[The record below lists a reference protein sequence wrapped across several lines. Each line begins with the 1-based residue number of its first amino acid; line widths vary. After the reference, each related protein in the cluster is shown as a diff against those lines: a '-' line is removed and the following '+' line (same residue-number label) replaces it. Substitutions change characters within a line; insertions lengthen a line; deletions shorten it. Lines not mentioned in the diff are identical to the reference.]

1 MRYETPHWEDDVP
14 ATRGRRAL
22 KHAGRG
28 ARFFLFA
35 AVPFVVLFA
44 LAAALAVVRLQHG
57 PISLSF
63 LVSPLERSIN
73 ASLDGYV
80 ADIEDAIVMFTD
92 NHRLEFRLQNI
103 RFSEPDGDVVAS
115 APLASLEISRQ
126 ALMQAQLAP
135 SRVELIRPELYLT
148 YAPQKGLSLSFSA
161 LREGTQQ
168 ELPGGVGAD
177 PNADK
182 DKAPAGETKDVSDGG
197 AVTADAEQLK
207 TIDFG
212 KLLRRTALDVHGSAG
227 AGFLKE
233 FGVRDAIL
241 HVVNQGHR
249 TTWQLPEVNIDVDQR
264 GGRSVISGRA
274 SIASGEGAW
283 RVAFYTEDV
292 RGQTT
297 IRASVRDLVPAALFE
312 PGSGVTL
319 LSFVDVPVGADV
331 TLAMSSKGSI
341 EAVHVDVGLGSGN
354 ILIRDD
360 AGRLSP
366 VPVHAGRMKL
376 TYDPA
381 KEAIAIAPSTLQ
393 VASAAVTFEG
403 QAQAGVFEGKK
414 GWTFRL
420 ASTEGTLGTGEF
432 SVPPIAL
439 DHLSLDG
446 RFIPAQGLIQISNAQ
461 MQAGGAKLVATAEAS
476 VDASRPGVR
485 LQGASTPLS
494 VQAIKAIW
502 PAGLA
507 PESRKWVGENVIS
520 AQIERFEFKRETG
533 VYAAPSDA
541 ATNGR
546 ASLVVEVGSGAFK
559 PTLSMPTVDAP
570 RALITL
576 ENDQFE
582 LTIPE
587 GTMRLPSGKTIALNA
602 GQLISENINAEI
614 SDAKLSFKAS
624 SDVMA
629 FTEVMQ
635 ADPIRLI
642 DPDTLPFKDASG
654 KMVLETSLEFPM
666 HDELKFAAIKK
677 TGTASLKD
685 GRIKDLMDA
694 YDVQGASV
702 AFAFSDGAIDAKG
715 EAIVKGVLAKISWQH
730 IFGAPD
736 DRQPPLRIT
745 ATLDNTDRR
754 QLGFDLDHLLQGV
767 VPVDLQVVPG
777 TAPGERKLHVRA
789 DLSGAELKVPA
800 IGWRKAPGRSAFA
813 EFDIATAPQGKQ
825 ELQNLRIAGDNIAVE
840 GWASLTADHS
850 LSEFYFPN
858 FSVNVVTRLDVQGRR
873 GANDIWDIKV
883 RGSTL
888 DGRDYFR
895 SLFTV
900 GRGGEGAA
908 QSGKGG
914 VNVDAQIDNVLGFSD
929 TSLRGLKVKIQTRN
943 GKLAELDAR
952 GTYDDTG
959 APLAVVLDR
968 DSRGRRRIRADS
980 TDAGRALKLIGFY
993 PNMQNGRV
1001 RLELNVDASG
1011 DAEKSGTLWV
1021 EDFRV
1026 LGDPIVSEVVSSGV
1040 NESRPS
1046 IGGKTRVVRE
1056 VFQFDT
1062 MRVPFSIGHGQFVM
1076 NDAYMKGPLLG
1087 GTLRGKV
1094 DFNTSKVNLGGTYI
1108 PLQGL
1113 NNAFGQIPLLGQ
1125 ILSGPR
1131 GEGIF
1136 GITFAVTGATSDP
1149 QVIVNPLS
1157 LVAPGI
1163 FREIFQMTNPSPK
1176 VQVVTPERDGK
1187 RRRKNRSDAPSAPGT
1202 TIDGWSSDTKRK

>member
-1 MRYETPHWEDDVP
+1 MP

-35 AVPFVVLFA
+35 AVPFIVLFA
-44 LAAALAVVRLQHG
+44 LGVALTIVRLQHG

-63 LVSPLERSIN
+63 LVPPIERSIN

-80 ADIEDAIVMFTD
+80 ADIGDAIVMFTD
-92 NHRLEFRLQNI
+92 SHRLEFRLQNV

-126 ALMQAQLAP
+126 ALLKAQLAP

-148 YAPQKGLSLSFSA
+148 YAPQDGLALSFSA
-161 LREGTQQ
+161 LPEETDEGLAGG
-168 ELPGGVGAD
+168 EPGNRTKTASGEPRGLSQAEPASGQVPGA
-177 PNADK
+177 AE
-182 DKAPAGETKDVSDGG
+182 AAG
-197 AVTADAEQLK
+197 AQNAEQLK

-212 KLLRRTALDVHGSAG
+212 KLLKRAALNVHGTAG
-227 AGFLKE
+227 AGFLRE
-233 FGVRDAIL
+233 FGVRDATL

-249 TTWQLPEVNIDVDQR
+249 TTWQLPEVSIDVDHR
-264 GGRSVISGRA
+264 DGRSVVSGRA
-274 SIASGEGAW
+274 SVASAGGSW

-297 IRASVRDLVPAALFE
+297 LRASVRDLVPAALFD
-312 PGSGVTL
+312 PGSGGTL

-331 TLAMSSKGSI
+331 TLAMTSDGSI
-341 EAVHVDVGLGSGN
+341 EAVHMDVGLGNGN

-360 AGRLSP
+360 AGRLEPIP
-366 VPVHAGRMKL
+366 VRAGRVKL
-376 TYDPA
+376 TYDPI
-381 KEAIAIAPSTLQ
+381 KHAIAVLPSTLQ
-393 VASAAVTFEG
+393 AAGASVTFEG
-403 QAQAGVFEGKK
+403 QAQANVLDGKEG
-414 GWTFRL
+414 WAFNL
-420 ASTEGTLGTGEF
+420 ASSEGILGTGDF
-432 SVPPIAL
+432 SVAPIAL
-439 DHLSLDG
+439 ERLTLQG
-446 RFIPAQGLIQISNAQ
+446 RYITKQGLIQIAKAEMS
-461 MQAGGAKLVATAEAS
+461 AGGATFAANGEVS
-476 VDASRPGVR
+476 VDANRPGVR
-485 LQGASTPLS
+485 LHGASTPLS
-494 VQAIKAIW
+494 AQTLKAVW

-507 PESRKWVGENVIS
+507 KKSRIWVGENVIS
-520 AQIERFEFKRETG
+520 AEIKRFEFKRETG
-533 VYAAPSDA
+533 VFSAPSDV

-546 ASLVVEVGSGAFK
+546 ASLVVEVGQSAFK
-559 PTLSMPTVDAP
+559 PTLSLPTVESP
-570 RALITL
+570 RALL
-576 ENDQFE
+576 GVENDHFE
-582 LTIPE
+582 LTMPE
-587 GTMRLPSGKTIALNA
+587 GKMKLPSGETIALSA
-602 GQLISENINAEI
+602 GQLTSDNINAEI

-624 SDVMA
+624 SEVMA
-629 FTEVMQ
+629 FAEIMQ
-635 ADPIRLI
+635 AEPLRLI
-642 DPDTLPFKDASG
+642 DANSLPFSNASG
-654 KMVLETSLEFPM
+654 KVTLETSLEFPM
-666 HDELKFAAIKK
+666 KDELDIAAIKK
-677 TGTASLKD
+677 TGSAHLKD
-685 GRIKDLMDA
+685 GRIKNLMDA
-694 YDVQGASV
+694 YDVQGASM

-715 EAIVKGVLAKISWQH
+715 EAVVKGVLAKISWQH
-730 IFGAPD
+730 IFGAPE

-754 QLGFDLDHLLQGV
+754 QLGFDLDHLLDGV

-777 TAPGERKLHVRA
+777 PVPGQRKLHVRA
-789 DLSGAELKVPA
+789 DLSGAELRVPA

-813 EFDIATAPQGKQ
+813 EFDVAAAPHEKH
-825 ELQNLRIAGDNIAVE
+825 ELQNLRIGGDNIAVE
-840 GWASLTADHS
+840 GWAALAADRS
-850 LSEFYFPN
+850 LSEFYFPD

-873 GANDIWDIKV
+873 GAKGIWDIKV

-895 SLFTV
+895 SLFTL
-900 GRGGEGAA
+900 GRGDGGRAE
-908 QSGKGG
+908 SDEGG
-914 VNVDAQIDNVLGFSD
+914 VNVDVQIDNVLGFSE
-929 TSLRGLKVKIQTRN
+929 TSLRGLKAKIETRN
-943 GKLAELDAR
+943 GKLTTLDAR
-952 GTYDDTG
+952 GTFNDGG

-1011 DAEKSGTLWV
+1011 DTEKSGTLWV

-1040 NESRPS
+1040 NDSRPS

-1062 MRVPFSIGHGQFVM
+1062 MRVPFSTGHGQFVM

-1125 ILSGPR
+1125 ILSGPL

-1136 GITFAVTGATSDP
+1136 GITFAITGAMSDP

-1163 FREIFQMTNPSPK
+1163 FREIFQMTNPTPK
-1176 VQVVTPERDGK
+1176 VQAVSPANTK
-1187 RRRKNRSDAPSAPGT
+1187 RRRRRNDDDAPSAPGT